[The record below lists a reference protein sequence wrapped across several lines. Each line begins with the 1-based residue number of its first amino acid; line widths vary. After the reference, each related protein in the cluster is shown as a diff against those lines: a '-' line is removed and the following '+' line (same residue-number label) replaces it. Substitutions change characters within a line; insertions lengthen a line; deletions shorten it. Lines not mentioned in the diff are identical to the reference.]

1 VDRGEEVVGPV
12 PIGAEKFR
20 LIPGGSHPGHVK
32 DRVLIS
38 HGEGQSGLVVEV
50 SLNLPDAESIEESCF
65 AGRADQR
72 GDFVPVPN
80 QGFDEVAPN
89 EPRRP
94 GHQRLHTGRSY
105 MR

>member
-1 VDRGEEVVGPV
+1 MGPIT
-12 PIGAEKFR
+12 IGAEKLR
-20 LIPGGSHPGHVK
+20 LIAGGCHAGDVK
-32 DRVLIS
+32 DGVLIS
-38 HGEGQSGLVVEV
+38 HGCGESGLVVEV
-50 SLNLPDAESIEESCF
+50 SLNLPDVESIEKSGF

-72 GDFVPVPN
+72 GHFIPVPN